1 MYYVY
6 EWYVKKT
13 NEIIYVGKG
22 VNNRYKVKK
31 HNKFFNDFITRNDC
45 ESRIIKYF
53 DDEKEAFLYEAERIE
68 ELQNIGMCKCN
79 IYGGGTGGT
88 TNWWTEERKIEY
100 SKNNVMKSEKQR
112 NRMKNN
118 NPMFDK
124 ELSKIAHD
132 KKKRKVCIGDK
143 VYDGIVDIANEYG
156 VYDTAIQYWLERGYS
171 SDKKPC
177 YYYGEPVPKVVLRK
191 GNCNKR
197 AIIIDG
203 EKFDSLKSACEFIG
217 VKNTSWL
224 SKLLKK
230 GNCTYKGHTC
240 KYDNQQ
246 PSQGKTN

>member
-31 HNKFFNDFITRNDC
+31 HNKFFNDFITRNEC
-45 ESRIIKYF
+45 ESRIIEYF

-68 ELQNIGMCKCN
+68 ELQKIGMCKCN

-124 ELSKIAHD
+124 ELSKKAD
-132 KKKRKVCIGDK
+132 NPIGNYVE
-143 VYDGIVDIANEYG
+143 VYMSKNKTCPPNRHNGFFTLR
-156 VYDTAIQYWLERGYS
+156 YD
-171 SDKKPC
+171 
-177 YYYGEPVPKVVLRK
+177 
-191 GNCNKR
+191 
-197 AIIIDG
+197 
-203 EKFDSLKSACEFIG
+203 IG
-217 VKNTSWL
+217 VDYIHDLVETCIEFCL
-224 SKLLKK
+224 LLKP
-230 GNCTYKGHTC
+230 Y
-240 KYDNQQ
+240 
-246 PSQGKTN
+246 SLE